1 VTRRAERVG
10 EEIREE
16 VARILARE
24 VKDPRIGFLTVTRAD
39 VTPDLR
45 VARVYVAAMGDEGQ
59 RKKSLEG
66 LRRAAG
72 YIRRALGQ
80 RLRLRHTPEVVFQL
94 DAGLDATDRVAQL
107 LADVHLPEDAEGD
120 EPPDDDR

>member
-16 VARILARE
+16 VARLLARG

-59 RKKSLEG
+59 RRKSLEG
-66 LRRAAG
+66 LRRATG
-72 YIRRALGQ
+72 YVRRELGR
-80 RLRLRHTPEVVFQL
+80 RLRLRYTPEVVFEL
-94 DAGLDATDRVAQL
+94 DTGLDATDRVAQL
-107 LADVHLPEDAEGD
+107 LAGVHIPDEDPGDD
-120 EPPDDDR
+120 EPPD

>member
-1 VTRRAERVG
+1 MTRRAERVG

-16 VARILARE
+16 VARLLARG

-59 RKKSLEG
+59 RRKSLEG
-66 LRRAAG
+66 LRRATG
-72 YIRRALGQ
+72 YVRRELGR
-80 RLRLRHTPEVVFQL
+80 RLRLRYTPEVVFEL
-94 DAGLDATDRVAQL
+94 DKGLDATDRVAQL
-107 LADVHLPEDAEGD
+107 LAGVHIPDEDPGDD
-120 EPPDDDR
+120 EPPE

>member
-16 VARILARE
+16 VARLLARG

-45 VARVYVAAMGDEGQ
+45 VARVYVALMGDDGQ
-59 RKKSLEG
+59 RRKSLEG
-66 LRRAAG
+66 LRRATG
-72 YIRRALGQ
+72 YVRRELGR
-80 RLRLRHTPEVVFQL
+80 RLRLRYTPEVVFEL
-94 DAGLDATDRVAQL
+94 DTGLDATDRVAQL
-107 LADVHLPEDAEGD
+107 LAGVHIPDEDPGDD
-120 EPPDDDR
+120 EPPE